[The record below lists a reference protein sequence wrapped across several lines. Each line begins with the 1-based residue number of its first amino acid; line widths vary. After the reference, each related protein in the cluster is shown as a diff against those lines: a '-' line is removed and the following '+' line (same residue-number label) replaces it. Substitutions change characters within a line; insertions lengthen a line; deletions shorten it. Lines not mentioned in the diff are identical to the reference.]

1 MRAKVVHT
9 FCSCRLTGLKYQRN
23 FEKGRYQGTRPKRDS
38 TSRSHRHPPAR
49 LIQKRKAISYL
60 ISLPDTVTISDSE
73 DGMDLEEKLVSA
85 SSDPYLSCIS
95 EIQRDV
101 WTATPFFISLAVS
114 TGRDWVHD
122 GDARVETMSSIE
134 KAASTLQMAIY
145 RMARRGKMRVPNA
158 VLWKPVMVI
167 YVPTV
172 TREPG
177 LVGKDDPGV
186 AGGQRTVAG
195 RGGKDNHQKST
206 IIEKSRLI
214 HRRVA
219 RLDPQD
225 AVLISLS
232 VLPFP
237 PDDDLDLL
245 QNATLY
251 QRRPAVSFKAWKEVR
266 ITTPTADT
274 SSNPTIIS
282 DSIVVFLLT
291 KCTWSLGVNYR
302 TFNAEHIYILPLGPS
317 KKVPSSSFLRA
328 SENRAKGGKGLSL
341 VRMHVLLYHHQTLT
355 MRGVSAGDVKCL
367 QASSPIDE
375 GYAVES
381 RVYYGL
387 TRKEQEGNKQ
397 TAVAGISC

>member
-1 MRAKVVHT
+1 
-9 FCSCRLTGLKYQRN
+9 
-23 FEKGRYQGTRPKRDS
+23 
-38 TSRSHRHPPAR
+38 
-49 LIQKRKAISYL
+49 
-60 ISLPDTVTISDSE
+60 
-73 DGMDLEEKLVSA
+73 
-85 SSDPYLSCIS
+85 
-95 EIQRDV
+95 
-101 WTATPFFISLAVS
+101 
-114 TGRDWVHD
+114 
-122 GDARVETMSSIE
+122 MSSIE
-134 KAASTLQMAIY
+134 KAVSTLQMAIY

-266 ITTPTADT
+266 ITTSTADT

-282 DSIVVFLLT
+282 DSIAFSMFALVHKFSAFSSTRVVFLLT

-355 MRGVSAGDVKCL
+355 MRGVSAGDVKIILARWVQHTCL

-387 TRKEQEGNKQ
+387 TRKQIQCGLHIGHDTITRIRLRFSLTVPGTRRKQ
-397 TAVAGISC
+397 TDSGGWYLVLKVDYTSAQLFWITPSLPATPSVYPAP